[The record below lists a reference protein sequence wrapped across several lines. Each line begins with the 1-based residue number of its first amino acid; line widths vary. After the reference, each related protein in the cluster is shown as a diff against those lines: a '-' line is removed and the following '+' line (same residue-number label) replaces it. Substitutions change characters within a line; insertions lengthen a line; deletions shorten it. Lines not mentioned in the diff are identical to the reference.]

1 MSKFVHLHLHSEYS
15 LLDGACR
22 ISEIPKLAK
31 EMGHTAVAI
40 TDHGVLYGAVDFY
53 HACKKEGIKPIIGC
67 EVYVAHRTRH
77 SKEGKA
83 DLSGDHLVL
92 LVKNEQGYQN
102 LIKMVSLGFTEGFYM
117 RPRIDMELLEQYH
130 EGLIALSACLAGTVP
145 QLILAGDYD
154 TAKETA
160 LFYENLF
167 GKGNY
172 YLEVQD
178 HLMPDEKRVAS
189 TLRAISRETGIP
201 LVATNDVHYLRKADA
216 ETHAILMCIQTNH
229 TLTEGKPIGFDT
241 EEFYYKSTEEME
253 RVFSSFPGA
262 IENTSIIA
270 DACNFDFTFGE
281 LHLPVYPSIEG
292 MTHKELLRKY
302 AFEGL
307 NARIARGEV
316 VFTAHT
322 YDEYVERVNY
332 ELEIIDEMGFNAY
345 YLIVRDFVIYSKNH
359 GIPVGPGRGSGAGSL
374 VAYCVGITDVD
385 SVRYELLFERFLNPE
400 RQTMPD
406 FDIDFCFENRDKAI
420 AYVKERYG
428 EDHVAQIIAFGTL
441 AARAAVRD
449 VGRVLGMPY
458 NTVDAIA
465 KLIPMFVPLEEALKG
480 KELRAKY
487 EEDEDVRK
495 LIDLSMQIEGMPR
508 HATTHAS
515 GVVIT
520 EKPVSHYVPLALNGD
535 MVVTEFDMNT
545 AAQLGLVKFDF
556 LGVKNITIIDKAVQQ
571 IKVHTPGFDIS
582 TIPLDDVA
590 TYKMISAGK
599 TTGVFQLESA
609 GMRRVLMEMKPS
621 CFDDIIAI
629 LALYRP
635 GPMDS
640 IDTFI
645 ARKHGKEPIVY
656 TTPELASILDS
667 TYGCIVYQE
676 QVMQIFRKLAGY
688 SYARADLVRR
698 AMSKKNHAMMH
709 SELQDF
715 ISGCAKNSISAQVA
729 SEIFSHIESF
739 ASYAFNKSHAAAYAF
754 NSYRTA
760 YLKAHYPAEFL
771 AALMSCGTVRDP
783 SLFGVK
789 VLQPDINE
797 SEMGFTTKKG
807 SVRYGFLAIK
817 GIGKNFIDA
826 LLQERSKGRFMSLED
841 FIERMAPHD
850 MNRRQIDAMIKC
862 GCFDSFGIYRSR
874 LLAVYEQQLANA
886 VSRAHS
892 NVSGQMNLFSMME
905 EMGDGV
911 QKIEYPNIPEFPL
924 KDILSFE
931 KDITG
936 IYFSG
941 SMLDNFSRHMETF
954 SCSSIAEIIGDFDEN
969 GESMGD
975 FQDRQKVSLAGVVV
989 SCKEKATRKGT
1000 SMAFVQLEDA
1010 TGDMEIVVFPK
1021 QYELYSQ
1028 YLKAGMG
1035 VYLEGEVTIREGEAA
1050 KLTLNKL
1057 TPLLTNED
1065 YDAGEATQ
1073 EKAKASAQKQP
1084 TLYIRV
1090 PRMDSPIAQ
1099 TILRIL
1105 KCVSGDTAVVF
1116 YEEETRK
1123 YLSAAGYLV
1132 RADDKLLGDL
1142 RRILGN
1148 ESVILR

>member
-1 MSKFVHLHLHSEYS
+1 MGKFVHLHLHSEYS

-31 EMGHTAVAI
+31 EMGHDAVAI

-53 HACKKEGIKPIIGC
+53 RACKKEGIKPIIGC
-67 EVYVAHRTRH
+67 EVYVAPRSRH

-92 LVKNEQGYQN
+92 LVKNETGYRN
-102 LIKMVSLGFTEGFYM
+102 LIQMVSKSFTEGFYM
-117 RPRIDMELLEQYH
+117 RPRVDMELLTEYH

-145 QLILAGDYD
+145 QQILAGDYEA
-154 TAKETA
+154 AKETA
-160 LFYENLF
+160 LAYEKLF

-172 YLEVQD
+172 YLEIQD
-178 HLMPDEKRVAS
+178 HLLPDEKRVAS
-189 TLRAISRETGIP
+189 TLRALSAETGIP
-201 LVATNDVHYLRKADA
+201 LVATNDVHYLRKVDA
-216 ETHAILMCIQTNH
+216 ETHTILMCIQTNH
-229 TLTEGKPIGFDT
+229 TLQEGKPIGFET

-253 RVFSSFPGA
+253 RTFASFPGA
-262 IENTSIIA
+262 IENTTRIA
-270 DACNFDFTFGE
+270 DACHFDFTFGE
-281 LHLPVYPSIEG
+281 LHLPTYPEEG
-292 MTHKELLRKY
+292 GMSHKELLSKY
-302 AFEGL
+302 AYEGL
-307 NARIARGEV
+307 DARTKAGEV
-316 VFTAHT
+316 TFDTHPKE
-322 YDEYVERVNY
+322 EYLERIGY
-332 ELEIIDEMGFNAY
+332 ELEIIDQMGFNAY
-345 YLIVRDFVIYSKNH
+345 YLIVRDFVMYSKTH

-458 NTVDAIA
+458 GTVDTVA
-465 KLIPMFVPLEEALKG
+465 KLIPMFQSLEEALKG
-480 KELRAKY
+480 KELHTLY
-487 EEDEDVRK
+487 ENDEDVRR
-495 LIDLSMQIEGMPR
+495 LIDLSMEIEGMPR

-520 EKPVSHYVPLALNGD
+520 EKPVSSYVPLALNGD

-556 LGVKNITIIDKAVQQ
+556 LGVKNITIIDQAMQQ
-571 IKVHTPGFDIS
+571 IRKRNPAFNIN
-582 TIPLDDVA
+582 TIPLDDLA

-599 TTGVFQLESA
+599 TTGVFQLESG

-656 TTPELASILDS
+656 DTPELASILDS

-688 SYARADLVRR
+688 TYARADLVRR
-698 AMSKKNHAMMH
+698 AMSKKKADLLHA
-709 SELQDF
+709 ERADF
-715 ISGCAKNSISAQVA
+715 IKGCGERGISATVA
-729 SEIFSHIESF
+729 NNIFSHMESF

-783 SLFGVK
+783 SQFGVK
-789 VLQPDINE
+789 VLQPDVNE
-797 SEMGFTTKKG
+797 SQMGFTTKQG
-807 SVRYGFLAIK
+807 AVRYGFLAIK
-817 GIGKNFIDA
+817 GIGRNFIDA
-826 LLQERSKGRFMSLED
+826 LLTERAQGTFSTFED
-841 FIERMAPHD
+841 FIDRMAGHEL
-850 MNRRQIDAMIKC
+850 NRRQIESMIKC

-874 LLAVYEQQLANA
+874 LLAVYEQLIANA

-892 NVSGQMNLFSMME
+892 NVTGQMSFFG
-905 EMGDGV
+905 MGDGMYGDFHKV
-911 QKIEYPNIPEFPL
+911 EYPSIPEFPL
-924 KDILSFE
+924 KDLLSFE
-931 KDITG
+931 KEITG

-941 SMLDNFSRHMETF
+941 NMLDNYAQHAETLPHL
-954 SCSSIAEIIGDFDEN
+954 SIAEVIGDFDES
-969 GESMGD
+969 GESYGTYS
-975 FQDRQKVSLAGVVV
+975 DRQKVSLAGVVV

-1000 SMAFVQLEDA
+1000 SMAFAVIEDP
-1010 TGDMEIVVFPK
+1010 TGEIEAIIFPK
-1021 QYELYSQ
+1021 QYELYAQ
-1028 YLKAGMG
+1028 YVKTGRG
-1035 VYLEGEVTIREGEAA
+1035 VYIEGEVSIKEGEAA
-1050 KLTLNKL
+1050 KITVNKL
-1057 TPLLTNED
+1057 TPLMSNEE
-1065 YDAGEATQ
+1065 YAMQPPPVVETPKP
-1073 EKAKASAQKQP
+1073 KAE

-1090 PRMDSPIAQ
+1090 PSVESGVTK

-1105 KCVSGDTAVVF
+1105 KCVEGTTPVVLF
-1116 YEEETRK
+1116 DEQTKK
-1123 YLSAAGYLV
+1123 YLSATGYSV
-1132 RADDKLLGDL
+1132 RADEKLIGDL

-1148 ESVILR
+1148 DSVILR